1 MSKVYKKAGKE
12 NVCGKEKTIYELDDE
27 KYIKQKGKDGDNVYI
42 QVKKYVEKK
51 KAMGECLNPL
61 IDRRLQILNKIWKKS
76 SAVKEVV
83 DTSSARRRASAA
95 RKASSARRRASAARK
110 ASSARRRASAARKAS
125 SARRRASAARKA
137 SSARRRAS
145 AARKASSARRRAS
158 AARKA
163 SSARRR
169 ASAARK
175 ASSSRRR
182 ASVARREKEV
192 IVPNITNSSSFK
204 LSPGRARTPVI
215 FQAPRRFTLSET
227 RISNKPASSIKKQC
241 KVNCEKN
248 GKVCNTKTGRC
259 IKPKKIKSIIVK
271 KAKLEVFAE
280 RPCKQDCTALNKI
293 CKVSTRR
300 CVNPPKAKPKLTAA
314 NFKPCKKECGEGK
327 KCNFLSGR
335 CIKQK

>member
-83 DTSSARRRASAA
+83 DT
-95 RKASSARRRASAARK
+95 
-110 ASSARRRASAARKAS
+110 
-125 SARRRASAARKA
+125 
-137 SSARRRAS
+137 
-145 AARKASSARRRAS
+145 SSARRRAS

>member
-83 DTSSARRRASAA
+83 DT
-95 RKASSARRRASAARK
+95 
-110 ASSARRRASAARKAS
+110 
-125 SARRRASAARKA
+125 

>member
-83 DTSSARRRASAA
+83 DT
-95 RKASSARRRASAARK
+95 
-110 ASSARRRASAARKAS
+110 S

>member
-137 SSARRRAS
+137 SS
-145 AARKASSARRRAS
+145 
-158 AARKA
+158 
-163 SSARRR
+163 
-169 ASAARK
+169 
-175 ASSSRRR
+175 SRRR

-241 KVNCEKN
+241 KVNCEKD

>member
-51 KAMGECLNPL
+51 KAKGECLNPL

-83 DTSSARRRASAA
+83 DT
-95 RKASSARRRASAARK
+95 
-110 ASSARRRASAARKAS
+110 
-125 SARRRASAARKA
+125 